1 MAGGLGVAGGW
12 LHIEKEE
19 AEEENRRSSSP
30 FPSEV
35 LQHSVYKGTCMMYW
49 IKKEEKKESSTLSV
63 FELALLFASET
74 AEEQLRKSKVFVQ
87 HFQSHFRLSLST
99 PSNIVVTTCSILF
112 PTFRQCESSVYTSW
126 EV

>member
-35 LQHSVYKGTCMMYW
+35 LQHSVFKGACMKYC
-49 IKKEEKKESSTLSV
+49 INKEEKKESSSLSV
-63 FELALLFASET
+63 FELAI
-74 AEEQLRKSKVFVQ
+74 
-87 HFQSHFRLSLST
+87 SLA
-99 PSNIVVTTCSILF
+99 
-112 PTFRQCESSVYTSW
+112 
-126 EV
+126 

>member
-12 LHIEKEE
+12 LHIERG

-35 LQHSVYKGTCMMYW
+35 LQHSVFKGTCMKYW

-74 AEEQLRKSKVFVQ
+74 AEEQQRKSKVFVQ

-112 PTFRQCESSVYTSW
+112 PTFRQCESSV
-126 EV
+126 